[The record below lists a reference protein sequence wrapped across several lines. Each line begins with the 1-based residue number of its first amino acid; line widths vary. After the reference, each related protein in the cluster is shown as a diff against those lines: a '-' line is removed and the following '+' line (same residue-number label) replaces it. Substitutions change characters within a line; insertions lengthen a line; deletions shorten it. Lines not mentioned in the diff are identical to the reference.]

1 MRGRVLDESTA
12 EKIKAA
18 AKEVFV
24 AKGYDGATMQ
34 AIADLA
40 GFNKAQVHYYFR
52 NKDALFYMVF
62 KEEMVGFLRANG
74 PILSMP
80 GATLREKL
88 EAWIDAESA
97 FMASIPALPVFIIAE
112 LHRNPEAIIKFFEE
126 VRIPDVVRQL
136 VGSEVPGG
144 QPGPSVANLKELM
157 TMVISLVIF
166 PIVARPMLQV
176 LLKVDSEGWA
186 EVQARQLSFAKE
198 LLGKHLGGG

>member
-1 MRGRVLDESTA
+1 MRGKVLDDSTA

-18 AKEVFV
+18 AREVFV

-62 KEEMVGFLRANG
+62 KEEMVGFLAANG

-88 EAWIDAESA
+88 EAWIDVESA
-97 FMASIPALPVFIIAE
+97 FMSTIPALPVFIIAE
-112 LHRNPEAIIKFFEE
+112 LHRNPEAIIRFFEE

-136 VGSEVPGG
+136 VGNEASSGRAT
-144 QPGPSVANLKELM
+144 PSTANLKELM
-157 TMVISLVIF
+157 AMVISLIIF
-166 PIVARPMLQV
+166 PIVGRPMLQM
-176 LLKVDSEGWA
+176 LLNADDEGWA
-186 EVQARQLSFAKE
+186 EIQARQLSFAKE
-198 LLGKHLGGG
+198 LLDKHLG